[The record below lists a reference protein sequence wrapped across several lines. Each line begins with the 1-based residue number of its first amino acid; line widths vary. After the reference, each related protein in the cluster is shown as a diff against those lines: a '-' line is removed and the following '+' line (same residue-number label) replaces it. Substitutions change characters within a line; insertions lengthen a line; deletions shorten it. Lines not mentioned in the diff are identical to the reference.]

1 MPTMVNQLRR
11 ENRGVD
17 SMLEGEEITVLLV
30 EDSVEERRLI
40 CLELAE
46 IEEPH
51 FRSLEAGRL
60 ADAET
65 ELTRGRAD
73 VVLLDLSLPDSVG
86 LKGLSR
92 LCQRFP
98 SLPIVV
104 YTGLDDQK
112 VALQALRE
120 GGQDF
125 LVKGHTPSSV
135 LKRVLL
141 HAIERKRVEVAL
153 SGSQESLRAA
163 QRLEIVGR
171 LAGKIAH
178 DFNNILTTIVGFTDL
193 LLEDMAGQPGERDL
207 LEIKKA
213 GKRGAALTQNILSFA
228 RKEVSIPST
237 VDLNE
242 AILGLRGML
251 TQLLPASIEL
261 ICDLDKDA
269 PEVWAE
275 LGQVEQVIVNLV
287 VNARDAMP
295 AGGTITV
302 STRARGVALGSSSHG
317 EPPPPGDYG
326 SVIVQ
331 DTGLGISAEI
341 LERIFQ
347 PFYTTKPRGVGTGLG
362 LSTVAGIARRC
373 GGGIEVE
380 STPGVGSRFI
390 LSLPVYAES
399 LGAEPESNGVAQAE
413 MVKTEAETS
422 SLELDILSFLNEY
435 EGESEEKRPV
445 TTSGI
450 GEKTAG
456 STKEKLEEHLRHLC
470 YVVAHDFHEP
480 LRMVSSYLKL
490 LRRRAGDSLPQDFLE
505 FLDYALEG
513 GQRLQ
518 QMLDGVLRYSRV
530 LQAPLRDDPTSVE
543 QIYRR
548 VLEDLPGSDIVE
560 WVGEKPHL
568 LVSADHF
575 TILLRELLSNAMKF
589 ANPMSP
595 KVHVE
600 FRRHHGLSQFRV
612 CDNGLGIP
620 QEAVEKCFRLFG
632 RLHGRDEYPGLG
644 VGLTIAQA
652 LAEKYGGDLK
662 VDGAV
667 NGCIVLL
674 WPTERILE
682 SR

>member
-1 MPTMVNQLRR
+1 
-11 ENRGVD
+11 
-17 SMLEGEEITVLLV
+17 MLEGEEITVLLV

-60 ADAET
+60 ADAER
-65 ELTRGRAD
+65 ELTGGRAD

-86 LKGLSR
+86 LKGLTR
-92 LCQRFP
+92 LCHKFP

-207 LEIKKA
+207 LEIRKA

-228 RKEVSIPST
+228 RRDVSTLST
-237 VDLNE
+237 VNLNE
-242 AILGLRGML
+242 VILGLRGML
-251 TQLLPASIEL
+251 TQLLPESIEV
-261 ICDLDKDA
+261 IYHLDKDV

-295 AGGTITV
+295 AGGTITI
-302 STRARGVALGSSSHG
+302 STRACEVVQEGASQG
-317 EPPPPGDYG
+317 EAPPPGRYG
-326 SVIVQ
+326 SVFVE
-331 DTGLGISAEI
+331 DNGSGMDSETVG
-341 LERIFQ
+341 RIFQ

-373 GGGIEVE
+373 GGGIEVD
-380 STPGVGSRFI
+380 STPGAGSRFI
-390 LSLPVYAES
+390 FSLPVHGEP
-399 LGAEPESNGVAQAE
+399 LGTDPEANGVKHWE
-413 MVKTEAETS
+413 MERNEAETS

-435 EGESEEKRPV
+435 EGEPERRTPDIPS
-445 TTSGI
+445 
-450 GEKTAG
+450 TAG
-456 STKEKLEEHLRHLC
+456 QRSVGSTEEKLEEHLRHLC

-490 LRRRAGDSLPQDFLE
+490 LRRRAGNALPQDFLE

-543 QIYRR
+543 QIYHR
-548 VLEDLPGSDIVE
+548 VLEDLPGSDVVR
-560 WVGEKPHL
+560 WVGEQPYL
-568 LVSADHF
+568 MVSADHF
-575 TILLRELLSNAMKF
+575 TILLRELLSNALKF
-589 ANPMSP
+589 ANPVSP
-595 KVHVE
+595 EVHVE
-600 FRRHHGLSQFRV
+600 FRRYNGLSQFRV

-652 LAEKYGGDLK
+652 LAEKYGGDLR
-662 VDGAV
+662 VDRAV
-667 NGCIVLL
+667 SGCVVLL